1 MDIPSEAVDESPSLP
16 SETAI
21 AEEVVATPSEPLVE
35 EVAVAPTDEG
45 ATPVVVG
52 DEQVPAETAA
62 VDPMAESA
70 IPETDESAPPAVVP
84 AEIETG
90 DESAIAPALQL
101 ADIPDLELSAGATGE
116 FSLADYVVAGAVDE
130 LNWSVA
136 GAVALDV
143 SIDAEGRVV
152 VRVPADFSGR
162 EVLLFRAENGAGQ
175 AVVDVVRVH
184 IPASEPAVATDSES
198 QAEALEPTA
207 SAPELPEL
215 ELVEWPEITLVAGH
229 SDSSLVLAQLVA
241 SGDVDA
247 VVWSLRGG
255 VFIAAHIDAQGRL
268 HLDGAQA
275 QQGRE
280 IFYLEAQLGTVRQQV
295 RLVVG
300 VEAPQFVLADLPAMR
315 VEDQD
320 ATMDLK
326 PYISG
331 DFAPATI
338 AWTAEAPIALGVQI
352 DEGVLRIEGATAG
365 VYEIRLIATAP
376 NGRQRE
382 AILRIEVIVVEASAN
397 EPVVDSA
404 EPTATPSAEPF
415 EPSAVTESPPV
426 VVEPVEIGEL
436 PPVDLR
442 PPGLKLS
449 GHLLAAGAVELRLE
463 SDEPLEGMPVFIA
476 AGQVLAVEARDG
488 YYAAVLQP
496 VAGVLQV
503 IAAASD
509 SAGNAA
515 ETQFAFSV
523 GRGRTALSPD
533 GRLRIQGRVGA
544 VLLYGDSEGYS
555 VELAQGST
563 AELVFSGVEPGQGLF
578 RRGAGGWE
586 ELPAEIV
593 AGELCAVIDAS
604 GVFRVAKGTAAS
616 VAVMPVAYPNPFNA
630 EVVLRYLVA
639 VEGPVRVVVYDAL
652 GAQIR
657 ELVHQV
663 QGVGLRTAIWDGR
676 DQRGLT
682 AASGVYLLAIEMGG
696 ERRTRKVML
705 IR

>member
-1 MDIPSEAVDESPSLP
+1 
-16 SETAI
+16 
-21 AEEVVATPSEPLVE
+21 
-35 EVAVAPTDEG
+35 
-45 ATPVVVG
+45 
-52 DEQVPAETAA
+52 
-62 VDPMAESA
+62 
-70 IPETDESAPPAVVP
+70 
-84 AEIETG
+84 
-90 DESAIAPALQL
+90 
-101 ADIPDLELSAGATGE
+101 
-116 FSLADYVVAGAVDE
+116 
-130 LNWSVA
+130 
-136 GAVALDV
+136 
-143 SIDAEGRVV
+143 
-152 VRVPADFSGR
+152 
-162 EVLLFRAENGAGQ
+162 
-175 AVVDVVRVH
+175 
-184 IPASEPAVATDSES
+184 
-198 QAEALEPTA
+198 
-207 SAPELPEL
+207 
-215 ELVEWPEITLVAGH
+215 
-229 SDSSLVLAQLVA
+229 
-241 SGDVDA
+241 
-247 VVWSLRGG
+247 
-255 VFIAAHIDAQGRL
+255 
-268 HLDGAQA
+268 
-275 QQGRE
+275 RE

-320 ATMDLK
+320 AIMDLK

-365 VYEIRLIATAP
+365 VHEIRLIATAP

-449 GHLLAAGAVELRLE
+449 GHLLDAGAVELRLE

-515 ETQFAFSV
+515 ETQFA
-523 GRGRTALSPD
+523 
-533 GRLRIQGRVGA
+533 
-544 VLLYGDSEGYS
+544 
-555 VELAQGST
+555 
-563 AELVFSGVEPGQGLF
+563 
-578 RRGAGGWE
+578 
-586 ELPAEIV
+586 
-593 AGELCAVIDAS
+593 
-604 GVFRVAKGTAAS
+604 
-616 VAVMPVAYPNPFNA
+616 
-630 EVVLRYLVA
+630 
-639 VEGPVRVVVYDAL
+639 
-652 GAQIR
+652 
-657 ELVHQV
+657 
-663 QGVGLRTAIWDGR
+663 
-676 DQRGLT
+676 
-682 AASGVYLLAIEMGG
+682 
-696 ERRTRKVML
+696 
-705 IR
+705 

>member
-1 MDIPSEAVDESPSLP
+1 LG
-16 SETAI
+16 
-21 AEEVVATPSEPLVE
+21 EEG
-35 EVAVAPTDEG
+35 AVAPTHEG
-45 ATPVVVG
+45 ATPSVVE
-52 DEQVPAETAA
+52 DEQVLAETVA
-62 VDPMAESA
+62 VDPIAESA
-70 IPETDESAPPAVVP
+70 IPEAEESAPPAVVP
-84 AEIETG
+84 AETG
-90 DESAIAPALQL
+90 TSDESAVAPALQL

-116 FSLADYVVAGAVDE
+116 FSLGDYVVAGAVGE

-136 GAVALDV
+136 GAMALDV

-162 EVLLFRAENGAGQ
+162 EVLLFRAENRAGQ

-184 IPASEPAVATDSES
+184 ILAPEPADATDSELRG
-198 QAEALEPTA
+198 EAPEPA
-207 SAPELPEL
+207 ARAPELPNL

-280 IFYLEAQLGTVRQQV
+280 IFYLEAQLGAVRQQV

-338 AWTAEAPIALGVQI
+338 AWTAEAPTGLGVQI
-352 DEGVLRIEGATAG
+352 DEGVLRIEGTTAG
-365 VYEIRLIATAP
+365 AYEIRLIATAP

-382 AILRIEVIVVEASAN
+382 ATLTVEVIVVEVFAH

-404 EPTATPSAEPF
+404 EPNETPSAEPF
-415 EPSAVTESPPV
+415 EPPVVTESPAP
-426 VVEPVEIGEL
+426 VVEPVEIVEL

-449 GHLLAAGAVELRLE
+449 GHLLAAGEVELRLE

-509 SAGNAA
+509 SAGNTV
-515 ETQFAFSV
+515 ETQLAFSV

-544 VLLYGDSEGYS
+544 VLLYGDPEGYS

-578 RRGAGGWE
+578 RRGAAGWE

-604 GVFRVAKGTAAS
+604 GVFRVAKGTAAA

-639 VEGPVRVVVYDAL
+639 VEGPVRVVVYDGL

>member
-1 MDIPSEAVDESPSLP
+1 M
-16 SETAI
+16 
-21 AEEVVATPSEPLVE
+21 
-35 EVAVAPTDEG
+35 
-45 ATPVVVG
+45 
-52 DEQVPAETAA
+52 
-62 VDPMAESA
+62 
-70 IPETDESAPPAVVP
+70 
-84 AEIETG
+84 
-90 DESAIAPALQL
+90 
-101 ADIPDLELSAGATGE
+101 
-116 FSLADYVVAGAVDE
+116 
-130 LNWSVA
+130 
-136 GAVALDV
+136 
-143 SIDAEGRVV
+143 
-152 VRVPADFSGR
+152 
-162 EVLLFRAENGAGQ
+162 
-175 AVVDVVRVH
+175 
-184 IPASEPAVATDSES
+184 
-198 QAEALEPTA
+198 
-207 SAPELPEL
+207 
-215 ELVEWPEITLVAGH
+215 
-229 SDSSLVLAQLVA
+229 
-241 SGDVDA
+241 
-247 VVWSLRGG
+247 
-255 VFIAAHIDAQGRL
+255 
-268 HLDGAQA
+268 
-275 QQGRE
+275 
-280 IFYLEAQLGTVRQQV
+280 
-295 RLVVG
+295 
-300 VEAPQFVLADLPAMR
+300 
-315 VEDQD
+315 
-320 ATMDLK
+320 
-326 PYISG
+326 
-331 DFAPATI
+331 
-338 AWTAEAPIALGVQI
+338 
-352 DEGVLRIEGATAG
+352 
-365 VYEIRLIATAP
+365 
-376 NGRQRE
+376 
-382 AILRIEVIVVEASAN
+382 
-397 EPVVDSA
+397 
-404 EPTATPSAEPF
+404 
-415 EPSAVTESPPV
+415 
-426 VVEPVEIGEL
+426 

-442 PPGLKLS
+442 PPLLKLS
-449 GHLLAAGAVELRLE
+449 GHLLASGAVELRLE

-586 ELPAEIV
+586 ELQAEIV

-604 GVFRVAKGTAAS
+604 GVFRVAKGTAAAA

-657 ELVHQV
+657 ELVHQI
-663 QGVGLRTAIWDGR
+663 QGVGLRTASWDGR